1 MPNETMVESEQDT
14 ETNKRADEYQ
24 DHSSQ
29 RKPFDYVGPCDLRPD
44 ETE

>member
-1 MPNETMVESEQDT
+1 MPSETIIEGKLDT

-24 DHSSQ
+24 DRSS
-29 RKPFDYVGPCDLRPD
+29 RREPLDYVGPCDLRPD